1 MKKEDDV
8 LGISGSGY
16 EYMKVPKEQESL
28 KAKLIEFYNMR
39 NFLAKIASSRTM
51 AEFQNS
57 DKKLKF
63 INYGDTELVYVLSVG
78 DKNYTMVVGQ
88 PVTEFGVVKREYDN
102 LKNLGKDNRSIVIE
116 PMQYFKD
123 EEGKRELYVA
133 PYVYQ
138 ARSIGVL
145 NGQWGVWV
153 PDPKYHFKEFE
164 PEESSVINSS
174 MIALLVKLYNDK
186 EKLGIGAC
194 KLGGGDF
201 ILEKGFEDEEI
212 TYENVLKRMKL
223 TAARELLPM
232 SLDEYVNKIKEEF
245 QQRTYY
251 KKESERDTSILIN
264 HKLRVPMTLEE
275 IEKGIEL
282 GYALRERE
290 KSQTVK

>member
-1 MKKEDDV
+1 MKKESDV

-39 NFLAKIASSRTM
+39 NFLVEIANSRAM
-51 AEFQNS
+51 AEFQNNN
-57 DKKLKF
+57 KKLKF
-63 INYGDTELVYVLSVG
+63 INYGDTELVYVLAVG
-78 DKNYTMVVGQ
+78 DRNYAMVVGQ
-88 PVTEFGVVKREYDN
+88 PATEFGVVKREYDN
-102 LKNLGKDNRSIVIE
+102 LKKLGKDNKQIVVE

-123 EEGKRELYVA
+123 EKGKRELYVA

-138 ARSIGVL
+138 ARSIGAIEE
-145 NGQWGVWV
+145 QWGMWV

-164 PEESSVINSS
+164 PEERAIINSS
-174 MIALLVKLYNDK
+174 MIALLIKLYNDK

-201 ILEKGFEDEEI
+201 ILEKGFEDEKI
-212 TYENVLKRMKL
+212 THENILKRMKL
-223 TAARELLPM
+223 TSARELLPM
-232 SLDEYVNKIKEEF
+232 SLEEYVNKIKEEF

-251 KKESERDTSILIN
+251 KKESERDKSILIN

-275 IEKGIEL
+275 IEKGVEL
-282 GYALRERE
+282 GYALREQE
-290 KSQTVK
+290 KSQTIK